1 MKKIVIIG
9 SGGHAK
15 VIADILLKRKDILK
29 EDLDIV
35 GFLDDNFQNLEYRE
49 IFNLPIL
56 GSLELI
62 EEFKNKDYEYIIAI
76 GNNLIRKKI
85 ADKYSNLIY
94 YTAIHPTAV
103 IGNMVTIEEG
113 TVVMA
118 NAVVNSYS
126 KIGKHCILNTSCVVE
141 HDNKIEDYVHISVSA
156 KTGGTVK
163 IGDNTWIGISATIK
177 NNISICDNCSV
188 GAGGVVIKDIKE
200 KGTYVGVPVER
211 IIMRKKKWGGVI
223 PSNFLHL
230 EIKNNVVKRV
240 TA

>member
-1 MKKIVIIG
+1 MKNIVIIG

-15 VIADILLKRKDILK
+15 VIADILLKRKEGLK
-29 EDLDIV
+29 EELDIV

-49 IFNLPIL
+49 IFNIPIL

-118 NAVVNSYS
+118 NAVINSYS
-126 KIGKHCILNTSCVVE
+126 KIGKHCILNTSCVIE
-141 HDNKIEDYVHISVSA
+141 HDNRIGDYIHISVNA
-156 KTGGTVK
+156 KTGGTV
-163 IGDNTWIGISATIK
+163 IIEECTWLGISATVK
-177 NNISICDNCSV
+177 NNIFICDNCMI
-188 GAGGVVIKDIKE
+188 GAGGVVVKNIKE
-200 KGTYVGVPVER
+200 AGIYIGVPVER
-211 IIMRKKKWGGVI
+211 IEMKRKNLGYSRI
-223 PSNFLHL
+223 Y
-230 EIKNNVVKRV
+230 
-240 TA
+240 

>member
-1 MKKIVIIG
+1 MKNIVVIG

-15 VIADILLKRKDILK
+15 VVADILLKRKEVLK
-29 EDLDIV
+29 EELNII

-49 IFNLPIL
+49 IFNIPIL

-85 ADKYSNLIY
+85 AEKYSSLIY
-94 YTAIHPTAV
+94 YIAIHPTAV

-118 NAVVNSYS
+118 NAVINSYS

-141 HDNKIEDYVHISVSA
+141 HDNRIEDYVHISPNV
-156 KTGGTVK
+156 TL
-163 IGDNTWIGISATIK
+163 
-177 NNISICDNCSV
+177 C
-188 GAGGVVIKDIKE
+188 GGVIIKE
-200 KGTYVGVPVER
+200 KGW
-211 IIMRKKKWGGVI
+211 MMKNLKKG
-223 PSNFLHL
+223 
-230 EIKNNVVKRV
+230 
-240 TA
+240 